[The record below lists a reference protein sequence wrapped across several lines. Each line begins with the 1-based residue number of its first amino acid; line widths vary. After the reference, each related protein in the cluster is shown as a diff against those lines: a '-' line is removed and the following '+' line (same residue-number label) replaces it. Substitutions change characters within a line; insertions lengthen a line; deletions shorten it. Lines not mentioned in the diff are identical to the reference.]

1 MAITIQPAD
10 NGPYLVKGA
19 MSILRMADGRQF
31 EAKSSCALC
40 RCGGSR
46 NKPFC
51 DGTHKANGFTS
62 AKGEGGQPDRIDHY
76 PGKNIT
82 IHDNRGLCAHAGE
95 CTDNLPDVFRIG
107 HEPWIDPDGA
117 DAARVAAVIK
127 RCPSGA
133 LGYTLNERLYR
144 DTGDPESI
152 AFAPNGPYVVCG
164 AQLTG
169 VVPPQGF
176 SDHCTLCR
184 CGGSKNK
191 PFCDGTHWNLKFD
204 EHAPPSAG

>member
-1 MAITIQPAD
+1 MAITIQPAQ

-19 MSILRMADGRQF
+19 TTVVRNADGKAF
-31 EAKSSCALC
+31 EAKGSCALC

-51 DGTHKANGFTS
+51 DGTHASNGFKS
-62 AKGEGGQPDRIDHY
+62 ARSDERLPDKIDHY
-76 PGKNIT
+76 EGTGIS
-82 IHDNRGLCAHAGE
+82 IHDNRGLCAHAGV
-95 CTDNLPDVFRIG
+95 CTDNLPEVFRIG
-107 HEPWIDPDGA
+107 QEPWIDPDGA
-117 DAARVAAVIK
+117 EAARVAQVVA

-133 LGYTLNERLYR
+133 LSYTLNQRLYR
-144 DTGDPESI
+144 DTGDAESI
-152 AFAPNGPYVVCG
+152 SFAPNGPYVVCG
-164 AQLTG
+164 AQLEG
-169 VVPPQGF
+169 VDPPQGF

-204 EHAPPSAG
+204 EHAEA